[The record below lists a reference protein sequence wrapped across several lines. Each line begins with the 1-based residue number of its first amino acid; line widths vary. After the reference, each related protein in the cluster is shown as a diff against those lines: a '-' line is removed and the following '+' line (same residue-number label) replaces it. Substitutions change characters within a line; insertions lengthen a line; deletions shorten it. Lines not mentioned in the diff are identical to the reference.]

1 VIVDVFDTNGNFVRR
16 VITEDHLSAP
26 WGITLAPAA
35 FGEFGGALLV
45 GNFGEGT
52 ISAFEFVT
60 GTFLRQL
67 LDTSGQPLVNDG
79 LWAINFRAPGSGFES
94 NALFFFAGIETS
106 SMDCSA
112 RSGRFPSRLPC
123 FSWARASRRSV

>member
-35 FGEFGGALLV
+35 FGEFGGTLLV

-79 LWAINFRAPGSGFES
+79 RTGRCC
-94 NALFFFAGIETS
+94 FAGIETS